1 MHPYKKQLSN
11 TYYPVENWGLE
22 MRIAFCPD
30 YIQNSKIANN
40 TDVLVT
46 QQTKYR
52 LIYFDA
58 FGVWVF
64 CAIPDYKTMDPPN
77 YIPKC

>member
-1 MHPYKKQLSN
+1 MYPYKEQHSS

-22 MRIAFCPD
+22 MRIGFCPC

-52 LIYFDA
+52 LIYL
-58 FGVWVF
+58 GVWVF
-64 CAIPDYKTMDPPN
+64 CAIPDYKTMGPPN